1 MNMELNQTVECT
13 FFASAFNVNDLQI
26 TTLDQYID
34 QIRSK
39 KYASAITRLRAEYLA
54 GHTEEGDKRKKKLP
68 LLVAGGIMKGGRK
81 REHLVHYSRCIIV
94 DIDGV
99 PTSAEDILRR
109 AEGLPYVKAGHIS
122 ASGKGD
128 KLFVLVDSDLD
139 LHLPAFEAVCR
150 KLENDLPG
158 IMVDYCGK
166 DPNRGCFVSYDPTA
180 FYKEKSEVVPVK
192 VEAPPASQK
201 HVTASAI
208 PSSDGALGNYMDK
221 FETDNSFSSGNRHT
235 FVMKLSGALNAAGFE
250 ESEVKR
256 ECLSRYVE
264 PGFTEKEVAGIVS
277 DIYTRY
283 RSSHG
288 SNLYCPPE
296 HRKPHQKLKSPKSL
310 PDRPDSEET
319 DEFENEGVDIEP
331 DVTLLPPFREEFFQ
345 SLPSLIRDILTYARD
360 DTERSV
366 LLLSSL
372 AMLSSVTP
380 HVQGSFA
387 RKEYQAPF
395 YGVVIGESGSG
406 KGCVA
411 SLFKLIASW
420 QRYVYDNSRCE
431 VKEYL
436 KKKEEYE
443 LYQKL
448 LLRSGGKKPAGLA
461 PENPEPIKQMN
472 LNISGYTSLARMIEQ
487 LETNSHYASCL
498 FETEMEAV
506 TNTLFQE
513 YGNYGYLLNQA
524 AHHERIGNSTKTN
537 GSLLASYPLLSML
550 LTGTPEMFRRLVPSA
565 ESGLFSRLMVYKI
578 AGHGEYR
585 PLTSEDDTPAAAH
598 YFDSLAERVLDIGV
612 HLDKHPT
619 WVHFS
624 DTQRKRLNRYF
635 KQEYNN
641 VRVFGHEDVASAVLR
656 YRLAIFRIGMVLTAI
671 RKGEALSEEK
681 DWVIRDDDFE
691 VAFHIGTICLQHTY
705 VVSTSLKRNK
715 KELRYKM
722 PFTSQ
727 KIFAEMPLKFKRAE
741 IRDAGHVLLLSKSSV
756 DRLLTSAEKNGLII
770 SLGAGYFHKTTKGR
784 EITVPI
790 IP

>member
-81 REHLVHYSRCIIV
+81 REHLVHYSHCIIV

-158 IMVDYCGK
+158 IMVDY
-166 DPNRGCFVSYDPTA
+166 
-180 FYKEKSEVVPVK
+180 
-192 VEAPPASQK
+192 
-201 HVTASAI
+201 
-208 PSSDGALGNYMDK
+208 
-221 FETDNSFSSGNRHT
+221 
-235 FVMKLSGALNAAGFE
+235 
-250 ESEVKR
+250 
-256 ECLSRYVE
+256 LSRYVE

-288 SNLYCPPE
+288 SNPYCPPE

-331 DVTLLPPFREEFFQ
+331 DEILLPPFREEFFQ

>member
-1 MNMELNQTVECT
+1 MPIDFEVTMN
-13 FFASAFNVNDLQI
+13 
-26 TTLDQYID
+26 
-34 QIRSK
+34 
-39 KYASAITRLRAEYLA
+39 EYL
-54 GHTEEGDKRKKKLP
+54 P
-68 LLVAGGIMKGGRK
+68 LRDV
-81 REHLVHYSRCIIV
+81 VFN
-94 DIDGV
+94 
-99 PTSAEDILRR
+99 TLRR
-109 AEGLPYVKAGHIS
+109 AILRGELKPGERLMEIQLAN
-122 ASGKGD
+122 
-128 KLFVLVDSDLD
+128 KLGVSRT
-139 LHLPAFEAVCR
+139 PIREAIR
-150 KLENDLPG
+150 KLELEGLVLMIPRKGAEVAEITEKNLRDVLEVRCALEELAVQLACDR
-158 IMVDYCGK
+158 INQEEIHELHAAAARFEQMFDS
-166 DPNRGCFVSYDPTA
+166 DDITSIAQADEA
-180 FYKEKSEVVPVK
+180 FHDVIFQ
-192 VEAPPASQK
+192 A
-201 HVTASAI
+201 
-208 PSSDGALGNYMDK
+208 
-221 FETDNSFSSGNRHT
+221 TDNER
-235 FVMKLSGALNAAGFE
+235 LIQLLNNL
-250 ESEVKR
+250 R
-256 ECLSRYVE
+256 EQMY
-264 PGFTEKEVAGIVS
+264 
-277 DIYTRY
+277 RY
-283 RSSHG
+283 R
-288 SNLYCPPE
+288 
-296 HRKPHQKLKSPKSL
+296 
-310 PDRPDSEET
+310 
-319 DEFENEGVDIEP
+319 I
-331 DVTLLPPFREEFFQ
+331 
-345 SLPSLIRDILTYARD
+345 
-360 DTERSV
+360 
-366 LLLSSL
+366 
-372 AMLSSVTP
+372 
-380 HVQGSFA
+380 
-387 RKEYQAPF
+387 
-395 YGVVIGESGSG
+395 
-406 KGCVA
+406 
-411 SLFKLIASW
+411 
-420 QRYVYDNSRCE
+420 
-431 VKEYL
+431 EYL

-461 PENPEPIKQMN
+461 PENPEPVKQMN

-671 RKGEALSEEK
+671 RKGETLSEEK
-681 DWVIRDDDFE
+681 EWVIRDDDFE

-705 VVSTSLKRNK
+705 VVSTSLKKSK

-756 DRLLTSAEKNGLII
+756 DRLLTSAEKNGLIV
-770 SLGAGYFHKTTKGR
+770 SLGAGYFHKTTIGR
-784 EITVPI
+784 EIAVPI

>member
-54 GHTEEGDKRKKKLP
+54 GHTVEGDKRKKKLP

-81 REHLVHYSRCIIV
+81 REHLVRYSHCIIV

-139 LHLPAFEAVCR
+139 LHLPAFETVCR

-192 VEAPPASQK
+192 VEAPPAPQK
-201 HVTASAI
+201 PVTASAI

-288 SNLYCPPE
+288 SNPYCPPE
-296 HRKPHQKLKSPKSL
+296 HQKPHHKLKSPKSL

-331 DVTLLPPFREEFFQ
+331 DETLLPPFREEFFQ
-345 SLPSLIRDILTYARD
+345 SLPSLIRDILVYARD

-372 AMLSSVTP
+372 ALLSSVTP

-395 YGVVIGESGSG
+395 YGVVIGASGSG

-461 PENPEPIKQMN
+461 PENPEPVKQMN

-641 VRVFGHEDVASAVLR
+641 VRVFGNNDIASVVLR
-656 YRLAIFRIGMVLTAI
+656 HRLIVFRMAMTLTGI
-671 RKGEALSEEK
+671 RKGESRNTDGKIEIA
-681 DWVIRDDDFE
+681 DDDFE
-691 VAFHIGTICLQHTY
+691 IAFHIGKCCLRHSLL
-705 VVSTSLKRNK
+705 VSTSLKHSDTEQHYKLPDAQVDLFEAMPDEFKTSDILEEARVRGISRASVFRMLK
-715 KELRYKM
+715 KAQGY
-722 PFTSQ
+722 
-727 KIFAEMPLKFKRAE
+727 
-741 IRDAGHVLLLSKSSV
+741 GLLLLVSTGYYRK
-756 DRLLTSAEKNGLII
+756 TEKGKNV
-770 SLGAGYFHKTTKGR
+770 KK
-784 EITVPI
+784 
-790 IP
+790 

>member
-1 MNMELNQTVECT
+1 
-13 FFASAFNVNDLQI
+13 
-26 TTLDQYID
+26 
-34 QIRSK
+34 
-39 KYASAITRLRAEYLA
+39 
-54 GHTEEGDKRKKKLP
+54 
-68 LLVAGGIMKGGRK
+68 
-81 REHLVHYSRCIIV
+81 
-94 DIDGV
+94 
-99 PTSAEDILRR
+99 
-109 AEGLPYVKAGHIS
+109 
-122 ASGKGD
+122 
-128 KLFVLVDSDLD
+128 
-139 LHLPAFEAVCR
+139 
-150 KLENDLPG
+150 
-158 IMVDYCGK
+158 
-166 DPNRGCFVSYDPTA
+166 
-180 FYKEKSEVVPVK
+180 
-192 VEAPPASQK
+192 
-201 HVTASAI
+201 
-208 PSSDGALGNYMDK
+208 
-221 FETDNSFSSGNRHT
+221 
-235 FVMKLSGALNAAGFE
+235 
-250 ESEVKR
+250 
-256 ECLSRYVE
+256 
-264 PGFTEKEVAGIVS
+264 
-277 DIYTRY
+277 
-283 RSSHG
+283 
-288 SNLYCPPE
+288 
-296 HRKPHQKLKSPKSL
+296 
-310 PDRPDSEET
+310 
-319 DEFENEGVDIEP
+319 
-331 DVTLLPPFREEFFQ
+331 
-345 SLPSLIRDILTYARD
+345 
-360 DTERSV
+360 
-366 LLLSSL
+366 
-372 AMLSSVTP
+372 
-380 HVQGSFA
+380 
-387 RKEYQAPF
+387 
-395 YGVVIGESGSG
+395 
-406 KGCVA
+406 
-411 SLFKLIASW
+411 
-420 QRYVYDNSRCE
+420 
-431 VKEYL
+431 
-436 KKKEEYE
+436 
-443 LYQKL
+443 
-448 LLRSGGKKPAGLA
+448 
-461 PENPEPIKQMN
+461 MN

-756 DRLLTSAEKNGLII
+756 DRLLTSAEKNGLIV